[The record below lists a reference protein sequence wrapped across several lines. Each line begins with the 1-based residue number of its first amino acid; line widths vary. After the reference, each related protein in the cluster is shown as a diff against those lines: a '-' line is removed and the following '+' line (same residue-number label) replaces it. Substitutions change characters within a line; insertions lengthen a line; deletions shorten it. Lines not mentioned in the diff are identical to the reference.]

1 MAVLLG
7 GISAFISLDFPK
19 RAERRILRAVA
30 SEARDISRIAAFS
43 VAPALFFGDAQSGLE
58 TLRGVEETP
67 EVVYVVVTDA
77 RGKPFASL
85 HAEAARKAR
94 FDAAGTEGAVTPDEA
109 VYRVSSPVSYG
120 GRTIGRLHAGLSL
133 APVRA
138 DIQKMRSTIAAG
150 SALIF
155 LLGLAAAIG
164 IGTVVTRPL
173 AQMVETSRE
182 IAHGQ
187 WHLRAPIAS
196 RDEAG
201 QLAVSFNQM
210 LDAFDVARRDLE
222 ELNRNLEGR
231 VAERTHELETE
242 NQERR
247 RGEQALGR
255 ANERFALAAAAV
267 NGAIYDWDML
277 ADQVLWTE
285 GLTRVFGYSLEE
297 VPETVEWWSARI
309 HAEDRPHVEEELRH
323 ATGQARD
330 FFGEY
335 RFRGKDDGY
344 FHVLDRGRILRDEAG
359 RPVRMVGII
368 ENVTEIKRLQEEFR
382 QSQKMEA
389 VGRLAGGVAHDFNN
403 LLTTILGYSHL
414 MLGHLGE
421 DAPERLEMEEI
432 RKAGERAA
440 ALTQQLL
447 AFSRK
452 QVIEPRVLDVNAVV
466 ANMEKM
472 LRRLIGEDIAL
483 ETHLD
488 SSAARIRADKSQL
501 EQVILNVAVNS
512 RDAMP
517 RGGRF
522 TIRTSP
528 ATLDEPFVRQ
538 HLGARA
544 GRYTAIVL
552 SDTGSGMD
560 AATLSRIFEPFFTT
574 KETGRGTGLGMATV
588 YGIVKQSEGYVWV
601 DSKPGAGTRVWIYLP
616 EAQETAADISEDAV
630 TLPLPRG
637 SEIVLLV
644 EDEEAVRS
652 LVRGLLRSHG
662 YVVLEASDAG
672 EALRIS
678 NDFDGPIHLLLTD
691 VVMPEVSGRELADR
705 LHETRQETRLLYMS
719 GYTEDTIVQH
729 GVLTSGVSF
738 LHKPFTPEQ
747 LLRKVRET
755 LDRPGLRA
763 VS

>member
-1 MAVLLG
+1 
-7 GISAFISLDFPK
+7 
-19 RAERRILRAVA
+19 
-30 SEARDISRIAAFS
+30 
-43 VAPALFFGDAQSGLE
+43 
-58 TLRGVEETP
+58 
-67 EVVYVVVTDA
+67 
-77 RGKPFASL
+77 
-85 HAEAARKAR
+85 
-94 FDAAGTEGAVTPDEA
+94 
-109 VYRVSSPVSYG
+109 
-120 GRTIGRLHAGLSL
+120 
-133 APVRA
+133 
-138 DIQKMRSTIAAG
+138 
-150 SALIF
+150 
-155 LLGLAAAIG
+155 
-164 IGTVVTRPL
+164 
-173 AQMVETSRE
+173 
-182 IAHGQ
+182 
-187 WHLRAPIAS
+187 
-196 RDEAG
+196 
-201 QLAVSFNQM
+201 
-210 LDAFDVARRDLE
+210 
-222 ELNRNLEGR
+222 
-231 VAERTHELETE
+231 
-242 NQERR
+242 
-247 RGEQALGR
+247 
-255 ANERFALAAAAV
+255 
-267 NGAIYDWDML
+267 
-277 ADQVLWTE
+277 
-285 GLTRVFGYSLEE
+285 
-297 VPETVEWWSARI
+297 
-309 HAEDRPHVEEELRH
+309 
-323 ATGQARD
+323 
-330 FFGEY
+330 
-335 RFRGKDDGY
+335 
-344 FHVLDRGRILRDEAG
+344 
-359 RPVRMVGII
+359 
-368 ENVTEIKRLQEEFR
+368 
-382 QSQKMEA
+382 
-389 VGRLAGGVAHDFNN
+389 
-403 LLTTILGYSHL
+403 
-414 MLGHLGE
+414 
-421 DAPERLEMEEI
+421 
-432 RKAGERAA
+432 
-440 ALTQQLL
+440 
-447 AFSRK
+447 
-452 QVIEPRVLDVNAVV
+452 
-466 ANMEKM
+466 
-472 LRRLIGEDIAL
+472 
-483 ETHLD
+483 
-488 SSAARIRADKSQL
+488 
-501 EQVILNVAVNS
+501 LNVAVNS

-729 GVLTSGVSF
+729 GVLTSEASF
-738 LHKPFTPEQ
+738 LHKPFTPER